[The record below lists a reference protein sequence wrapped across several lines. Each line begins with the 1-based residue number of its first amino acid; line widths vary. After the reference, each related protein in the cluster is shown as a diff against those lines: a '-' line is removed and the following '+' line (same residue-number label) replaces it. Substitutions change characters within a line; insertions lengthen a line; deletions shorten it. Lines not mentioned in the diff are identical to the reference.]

1 MQPLVSW
8 LKRATKALPTE
19 FHILQ
24 FSNILLYCAFFRMC
38 KLFRFSII
46 SQLVLTGY
54 SVQVVALATII
65 GIDAG
70 LCCMERRSPTT
81 RIPRLWSLWT
91 PLIWVPLGACVQWSN
106 ATAIGLQALIAAC
119 ALGWQWME
127 EHSTYWQTMKKIAG
141 AFDMGGKAKYVQY
154 AVHPAQCCRTHHTI
168 IRLFWPI
175 R

>member
-1 MQPLVSW
+1 MLSSGYVPSW
-8 LKRATKALPTE
+8 LAMRVCNPLSADWKGGKKHSSLNSISCNSAISHCIVHSSE
-19 FHILQ
+19 CV
-24 FSNILLYCAFFRMC
+24 NC
-38 KLFRFSII
+38 FRFLII

-70 LCCMERRSPTT
+70 LCCMERHSPTT
-81 RIPRLWSLWT
+81 RIPRLWSRWT

-141 AFDMGGKAKYVQY
+141 AFDMGG
-154 AVHPAQCCRTHHTI
+154 
-168 IRLFWPI
+168 
-175 R
+175 